1 MMING
6 VDYTL
11 PTIAILSFLVL
22 FAVQYLL
29 CRYCRSGFLRSL
41 PCLWV
46 IAALGLAVACLFTEP
61 GGFLDLRGA
70 FALLLTGY
78 AAICAAGIGAAYLVH
93 KLQKR

>member
-11 PTIAILSFLVL
+11 PAIALLSFLIL

-41 PCLWV
+41 PWLWV
-46 IAALGLAVACLFTEP
+46 IAMLGLAVVCLLGDT
-61 GGFLDLRGA
+61 GGWIDLRA
-70 FALLLTGY
+70 LFALLFCGY
-78 AAICAAGIGAAYLVH
+78 AGICAAGIGAAYLVH

>member
-11 PTIAILSFLVL
+11 PAIALLSFLIL
-22 FAVQYLL
+22 FTVQYLL
-29 CRYCRSGFLRSL
+29 CWYCRSGFLRSL
-41 PCLWV
+41 PWLWV
-46 IAALGLAVACLFTEP
+46 IAVLGLAVAGLLGDT
-61 GGFLDLRGA
+61 GGWIDMRGF
-70 FALLLTGY
+70 FALVLCGY